1 MMVLAGLITAQKNNP
16 SSGRTFKK
24 TKQITTIIMVETRCP
39 GSWTHL
45 RQWGGCRR
53 RRRRRRE
60 AHRVIGRTLAS
71 LVVVVLILRPV
82 RCRRRRRA
90 HALGLLGHLH
100 DDGGRRRAQGA
111 GVGVVALG
119 GLRGGHAGQ
128 LVGEVGVAVGRVDV
142 VHVGQD
148 AVGLV
153 EGVAWDHAFAEMT
166 RQHCGVGVMGVLL
179 IFKGPT

>member
-1 MMVLAGLITAQKNNP
+1 
-16 SSGRTFKK
+16 
-24 TKQITTIIMVETRCP
+24 MVETRFP

-45 RQWGGCRR
+45 GQWGVCRR
-53 RRRRRRE
+53 RRRRRCE
-60 AHRVIGRTLAS
+60 AHRVTGRTLAS

-82 RCRRRRRA
+82 WRRRRAEPDRRRRRA
-90 HALGLLGHLH
+90 DALGLLGCLH

-111 GVGVVALG
+111 DVGVVALG

-128 LVGEVGVAVGRVDV
+128 LVAEVGVAVGRVDV

-166 RQHCGVGVMGVLL
+166 RKHRDERVTGVLL